1 MSTRKTIAAVAS
13 VAILVSTVT
22 VFRTSANTPV
32 TYAKSA
38 AAAALNNHA
47 AATELAPVV
56 VYASALPRD
65 TVGSLDASFDHG
77 VKADAGLSSLESSAL
92 RIGSQLSMP
101 YYSFASNL
109 HTLIK
114 E

>member
-1 MSTRKTIAAVAS
+1 MNTSKTIAAAAS
-13 VAILVSTVT
+13 VAILVSTLA

-32 TYAKSA
+32 HFT
-38 AAAALNNHA
+38 HA
-47 AATELAPVV
+47 AATAGIDNRPVTELAPVV
-56 VYASALPRD
+56 VYASALPD
-65 TVGSLDASFDHG
+65 GKVGALNASFDTDTHAEG
-77 VKADAGLSSLESSAL
+77 VLPTLESSAL
-92 RIGSQLSMP
+92 RFGSQLYMP

>member
-38 AAAALNNHA
+38 AAAALNHA